1 MFCKKCGQEIND
13 NAVICPHCGVA
24 TDNYMK
30 PANPSSTNGGQ
41 KLNGL
46 ALAGM
51 ICAIVGIIGGDYL
64 FCIPS
69 IVGLILSIVGMV
81 KVKELKSGYG
91 FALAGIIVGAIGL
104 LIWLLV
110 WIFLGTLWFALLFSL
125 GAWY

>member
-1 MFCKKCGQEIND
+1 MYCKKCGQEINE
-13 NAVICPHCGVA
+13 NAIICPHCGVA
-24 TDNYMK
+24 TDNYMVT
-30 PANPSSTNGGQ
+30 ANPSSNTEG

-91 FALAGIIVGAIGL
+91 FALAGIIVGAVGL
-104 LIWLLV
+104 LIWLIV
-110 WIFLGTLWFALLFSL
+110 WIFLGTLWFSMFVWLFS
-125 GAWY
+125 Y

>member
-1 MFCKKCGQEIND
+1 MFCTKCGQEINE
-13 NAVICPHCGVA
+13 NAIICPHCGVA
-24 TDNYMK
+24 TDKYMVT
-30 PANPSSTNGGQ
+30 ANPSQNTES

-81 KVKELKSGYG
+81 KVKEFKSGYG
-91 FALAGIIVGAIGL
+91 FALAGIIVGAVGL
-104 LIWLLV
+104 LIWLIV
-110 WIFLGTLWFALLFSL
+110 WIFLGALWFSMFVWLFT
-125 GAWY
+125 Y